1 MHTSAMKNG
10 EVFFQRYMRYVK
22 SDTPVKVVDIGAQ
35 NVNGSLREVCPP
47 GCEYIGVDF
56 IVANGVDVVLDDP
69 YTLPFA
75 DNSIDVVVSSSC
87 FEHSEMFW
95 VLFLEVLRVLKPQ
108 GLFYLNAPSNGAF
121 HRYPVDC
128 WRFYPDSGK
137 ALVNWAKRNN
147 YNILLLESFVSFQI
161 GACWSDFVAVFVKD
175 ATKQL
180 DYPERMLSGRNDIEN
195 VHVANHDKIINFTE
209 KTEDLRN
216 ISAMQQQLQQIK
228 SVLDKREKS

>member
-1 MHTSAMKNG
+1 MHPSAMKNG
-10 EVFFQRYMRYVK
+10 EYFFQRYMRYVK
-22 SDTPVKVVDIGAQ
+22 SDTALKVVDIGAQ

-56 IVANGVDVVLDDP
+56 VAANGVDVILDDP

-95 VLFLEVLRVLKPQ
+95 VLFLEVLRVLKPH

-137 ALVNWAKRNN
+137 ALISWAKRNN
-147 YNILLLESFVSFQI
+147 YNSLLLESFVSYQKVE
-161 GACWSDFVAVFVKD
+161 CWSDFVAVFVKD
-175 ATKQL
+175 AAAQL
-180 DYPERMLSGRNDIEN
+180 HYPERMFSGRTDIEN
-195 VHVANHDKIINFTE
+195 VHVANHDKIINFSE

-216 ISAMQQQLQQIK
+216 ISAMQKQLAQVRN
-228 SVLDKREKS
+228 VLDKREQ